1 MTGKLTGLRPF
12 RVEDMD
18 DLLNV
23 WLSASIEAHDFVAAS
38 YWQSQVENM
47 RHLYL
52 PASEVYVYLLSGEL
66 VGFYALY
73 ENTLAAIFVSPDCQG
88 QGIGT
93 LLLDHAKL
101 QRAQLSLTVYKENQ
115 ASCQFYLKQGFQ
127 VVREQTDEHTGH
139 AELVMS
145 T

>member
-1 MTGKLTGLRPF
+1 MTEKLTGLRPF

-88 QGIGT
+88 QGIGK
-93 LLLDHAKL
+93 LLLEHAKQ

-115 ASCQFYLKQGFQ
+115 ASCQFYLKQGFH